1 MAISSNTSLTAVIYL
16 LSQIV
21 SAISVSTVVET
32 QTENTSSTSFLY
44 NQTQVCSC
52 SLTLTLHL
60 VYYKFVCFCF
70 FQIVLNI
77 VDLSAKLYVSSVAV
91 YTKKNEIIFCWR
103 ASGESKTLLGVT
115 QFENRGY
122 LFVCVD
128 VCMSFS
134 TLTLMFFYV
143 SSVFNPVPNF
153 TEQNP
158 LAY

>member
-1 MAISSNTSLTAVIYL
+1 M
-16 LSQIV
+16 
-21 SAISVSTVVET
+21 
-32 QTENTSSTSFLY
+32 
-44 NQTQVCSC
+44 
-52 SLTLTLHL
+52 
-60 VYYKFVCFCF
+60 
-70 FQIVLNI
+70 LNI